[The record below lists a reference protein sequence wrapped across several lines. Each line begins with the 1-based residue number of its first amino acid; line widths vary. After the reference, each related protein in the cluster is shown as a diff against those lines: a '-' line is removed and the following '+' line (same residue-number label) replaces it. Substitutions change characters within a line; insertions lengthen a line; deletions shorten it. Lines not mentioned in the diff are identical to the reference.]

1 MTPKRALVID
11 QANTFTIQL
20 VRDLAAHGYHVA
32 VFAEPGAPA
41 LRSRA
46 CHERLPSP
54 PWHARDEFRRRLLDT
69 VEHGRFDAIFL
80 CSEPIL
86 EGLLPHIGTAPGWR
100 ALPITA
106 PSALKLTFSKN
117 DMLALAHDVSVPA
130 PRTIVPVSEDDV
142 TKLGKELGF
151 PILVKGERGSASQH
165 VRLVHRPQDL
175 LPTYREIVGREQRF
189 SGRPALQ
196 EFVPGPVY
204 SIGGL
209 FDKGRPLRV
218 LAHRRLLTF
227 PREGGR
233 TVKGVTDRPD
243 RLLDNAFALFA
254 ALEYTGFGHMDF
266 MHDQR
271 DGEFRFLEI
280 NPRVWGSIGQARL
293 AGVDLYTP
301 YAALARGELVAA
313 DLRFREGV
321 VYHHLS
327 REMKFI
333 RRHPGRIWSFLRDCL
348 DPRVRSD
355 FAWLDPAPHFAALT

>member
-20 VRDLAAHGYHVA
+20 VRDLAAHGYRVA

-46 CHERLPSP
+46 CHERVPSP
-54 PWHARDEFRRRLLDT
+54 PWHAQDEFRRRLFDT
-69 VEHGRFDAIFL
+69 VGQGRYQAIFL

-86 EGLLPHIGTAPGWR
+86 ETLLPYLERARGWD
-100 ALPITA
+100 AMPITA
-106 PSALKLTFSKN
+106 PSSLKLSFSKN
-117 DMLALAHDVSVPA
+117 QMLALADAMSVPA
-130 PRTIVPVSEDDV
+130 PRTIVPVSEEDV
-142 TKLGKELGF
+142 AKIGRELGF
-151 PILVKGERGSASQH
+151 PIVVKGEKGSASQH
-165 VRLVHRPQDL
+165 VRLVHRPEDL
-175 LPTYREIVGREQRF
+175 VPTYREIAGRERR
-189 SGRPALQ
+189 SAGRPAIQ

-209 FDKGRPLRV
+209 FDNGRPLRV

-233 TVKGVTDRPD
+233 TVKGVTERPAK
-243 RLLDNAFALFA
+243 LLENAFALFA
-254 ALEYTGFGHMDF
+254 ALDYTGLGHMDF

-271 DGEFRFLEI
+271 DGQFRFLEI
-280 NPRVWGSIGQARL
+280 NPRVWGSIGLARL

-301 YAALARGELVAA
+301 YAALARGELVAS

-321 VYHHLS
+321 VFHHLS

-333 RRHPGRIWSFLRDCL
+333 RRHPARLWSFLRDCL

-355 FAWLDPAPHFAALT
+355 FEWLDPAPHLLFT